1 MSGLKATILTVSG
14 LALWIAPPFLLSRKI
29 PLHNLT
35 TGTALIA
42 GFACCLEARKL
53 ALKVAEEE
61 EFEALKKAAINA
73 DMVDEV
79 STSVYVSEQQRR
91 QEAKKVLA
99 STDPEVEAK
108 RKELEAMYSNDLQ
121 DSASTSEHPDYPI
134 YLEVREAMEAGKS
147 QTWIVEN
154 ILKMGGRKFADGK
167 VKLQQLLN
175 QFEGEESE

>member
-1 MSGLKATILTVSG
+1 MSGLKATVLTVSG
-14 LALWIAPPFLLSRKI
+14 IALWLAPPFLLTRKV
-29 PLHNLT
+29 PLHNLV
-35 TGTALIA
+35 TGVALVS
-42 GFACCLEARKL
+42 GFACCLQARKL
-53 ALKVAEEE
+53 ALKTAEEE

-91 QEAKKVLA
+91 QEANRVLA
-99 STDPEVEAK
+99 SGAAELEAK
-108 RKELEAMYSNDLQ
+108 RKELEAIYGDDFP

-147 QTWIVEN
+147 VTWIVEN

-167 VKLQQLLN
+167 VKLESILK
-175 QFEGEESE
+175 QFDEENE